1 MDFRKNLLDLYYQ
14 KNIQYKTT
22 TIIILFTYFIGIL
35 IAFLTRQLSITNKL
49 DMMLIATWSIIVIG
63 IGVLF
68 LNEFNY
74 HLKRIPEEI
83 KKLGEF

>member
-14 KNIQYKTT
+14 KNLQYKTT
-22 TIIILFTYFIGIL
+22 AIIILFTYFIGIL
-35 IAFLTRQLSITNKL
+35 VAFLTRQLNITNEL
-49 DMMLIATWSIIVIG
+49 DMILVATLSIIVIG
-63 IGVLF
+63 IEVLF

-83 KKLGEF
+83 KKLGDF